1 MQPYIERV
9 ERAIVDLRAGKMIVL
24 TDHPEREN
32 EGDII
37 FPAEI
42 ITPEVI
48 NFMIRHC
55 SGIICLSLQNAQFH
69 QLGLSYMVPTNEN
82 TSKCGTPFTVSIDA
96 KHGITTGV
104 SARDRAATILAA
116 VNEKATVKDIVKPG
130 HIFPLLA
137 QEGGILQR
145 QGHTEG
151 AVDIVRLA
159 GFKPVAA
166 LCEIMNPDGTMSSGD
181 KLQTFAALH
190 QLSVLSIDD
199 LIAYRLSR
207 ENLIEEE
214 ISSELPLERYGTL
227 NISVIR
233 EKYSTKE
240 HLILTSKT
248 KLSENPLVRI
258 HSACITGDLF
268 GSQRCDCCKQL
279 DYSLKRITDEGGMLI
294 YLNQEG
300 RGIGIF
306 NKIKAY
312 ALQENGL
319 DTVEANEKLGLP
331 IDARDYYIAANILRN
346 RGIRNIRL
354 LTNNPHK
361 SDCLK
366 KYGIENVVIEN
377 IPIFNNEHNSH
388 YLQTKMKKL
397 NHQITF
403 QE

>member
-9 ERAIVDLRAGKMIVL
+9 ENAISDLRAGKMIVL
-24 TDHPEREN
+24 TDHPERED

-55 SGIICLSLQNAQFH
+55 SGIICLSLPEAQVK
-69 QLGLSYMVPTNEN
+69 QLGLSYMVPSVEN
-82 TSKCGTPFTVSIDA
+82 TSKCQTPFTESIDA
-96 KHGITTGV
+96 KDGITTGV
-104 SARDRAATILAA
+104 SAKDRATTILAA
-116 VNEKATVKDIVKPG
+116 VNEKATSGDIVKPG
-130 HIFPLLA
+130 HIFPLMA
-137 QEGGILQR
+137 QAGGILQR

-151 AVDIVRLA
+151 AVDIARLA
-159 GFKPVAA
+159 GFKPAA
-166 LCEIMNPDGTMSSGD
+166 VLCEIMNPDGTMSSGD
-181 KLQTFAALH
+181 KLLAFAAEH

-199 LIAYRLSR
+199 LIAYRLGH
-207 ENLIEEE
+207 ENMIEEE
-214 ISSELPLERYGTL
+214 ISSELPLKQYGAFKIT
-227 NISVIR
+227 VIR
-233 EKYSTKE
+233 EKYTAKE
-240 HLILTSKT
+240 HLILTSRNQ
-248 KLSENPLVRI
+248 LSDNPLVRI

-268 GSQRCDCCKQL
+268 GSQRCDCSKQL
-279 DYSLKRITDEGGMLI
+279 DYSLSRIAEEGGMLI

-312 ALQENGL
+312 ALQEHGL

-331 IDARDYYIAANILRN
+331 VDARDYYIAANVLRN
-346 RGIRNIRL
+346 KGISKIRL

-361 SDCLK
+361 AACLK
-366 KYGIENVVIEN
+366 KYGIENIAIEN
-377 IPIFNNEHNSH
+377 IPLFSNEHNSQ
-388 YLQTKMKKL
+388 YLQTKMEKL
-397 NHQITF
+397 DHQMAF